1 MGNNCCQCIKEKPI
15 AEFPI
20 KNIDNNKDEN
30 NIKEKEPDNQEN
42 NLQTEEVINYINSS
56 PTERRINTN
65 EDVQKNSKNNYQKN
79 TLFSF
84 NKLSEDKPD
93 ILDAYIKND
102 YHQNLDNLLLSESQ
116 SEDSNNNIFSVGI
129 LKMEK
134 NLFNLINDLRT
145 NPKSFIPKIEK
156 YKKKLQKNEDFY
168 FLIIEENTFSFQN
181 GIEPFDECINFL
193 KEHKSLAPFKNSPS
207 MFESK
212 MLFKDKNISDLNF
225 VLIYNLM
232 DIKSPENNK
241 IRRNCIMSDIYKKL
255 NVTITKDDFISNLY
269 TFYFAFDQ

>member
-15 AEFPI
+15 AEFPF

-30 NIKEKEPDNQEN
+30 NIKEKEPDNHEN
-42 NLQTEEVINYINSS
+42 NLQTGEVINYINSS
-56 PTERRINTN
+56 PTERRNDTN
-65 EDVQKNSKNNYQKN
+65 EDIQKNSKINFQKN
-79 TLFSF
+79 SVFTL
-84 NKLSEDKPD
+84 NKLNDDRPD

-116 SEDSNNNIFSVGI
+116 SEDSNNNIFSIGI

-193 KEHKSLAPFKNSPS
+193 KEHKSLASFENSPS

-241 IRRNCIMSDIYKKL
+241 IRRNCLMNSTYKKL